1 MLWTCSRD
9 GHSGTL
15 QGHWHWVD
23 CRRAAFVRF
32 WVADRSDSWS
42 VLAFGAKWIISG
54 WQRVQCGRPAC
65 ITIAYVWHNLQ
76 FVHRLED
83 YHGTPI
89 INLPGR
95 NNRALT
101 NILVHSCTWHAHT
114 MAHLTWVQTAGG
126 TMRTARSVRG
136 NTNTRAEP
144 NGRRWPRLRLLPGR
158 LTASGNR
165 VPGGDT
171 GRTKLPNPRA
181 PPALSDAE

>member
-54 WQRVQCGRPAC
+54 WQPVQYGRPAC
-65 ITIAYVWHNLQ
+65 ITTAYLWHNLQ
-76 FVHRLED
+76 LVHRLED

-89 INLPGR
+89 INLHH
-95 NNRALT
+95 A
-101 NILVHSCTWHAHT
+101 CTRIPWHALH
-114 MAHLTWVQTAGG
+114 
-126 TMRTARSVRG
+126 G
-136 NTNTRAEP
+136 NRRPLKRCEQPDRPVATRAR
-144 NGRRWPRLRLLPGR
+144 GRGRTGRSEGSVAGLTPGSAHCTGKPRG
-158 LTASGNR
+158 SGW
-165 VPGGDT
+165 DS
-171 GRTKLPNPRA
+171 GRTKLPDPRA
-181 PPALSDAE
+181 PPVPSDAESCGGGWGGG